1 MRGSERTDSCPPL
14 RPLISEIDQTM
25 RICLVSREVAP
36 FWGAGIAVYVSLMA
50 RAWAAAGHEVH
61 VLSEPHAGML
71 EDGPRTHKGVRFHA
85 VDIHAGQC
93 LLDGFRSPLERH
105 AMAVHEKL
113 DELHRQHPF
122 DYIEFA
128 DFGGE
133 GWLALRARRTL
144 GAYAGAVMAIRLHTP
159 LADCIE
165 LNADAMLDRE
175 TAIILAIEAQAIRDA
190 DALVSPCTSLLE
202 RVRARYGPDVAED
215 RKPGFVV
222 PYAFDMGSI
231 DELGVGE
238 AEATERPYVLF
249 YGRAE
254 RRKGV
259 HLLVPAAQQLMDEGL
274 DFDVRFIGGDTE
286 TGPACGS
293 MRRHIEKLAHR
304 AHADR
309 FHFEPRRP
317 RVKLGPAIRGAKA
330 CCFPSLWENYPNV
343 CLEALALGKLVV
355 GSNAGGMSEQI
366 EDGESGLLF
375 ESGDVESLKS
385 ALRRALT
392 DDALRERVKTTAP
405 ERVAGMCDPQRIVDQ
420 TTKAVESARAR
431 MAATSAFA
439 AQPSAKSNG
448 SVVRSNGQ
456 EPDASIIIPFY
467 NMARWLPQT
476 LESALGQTHAN
487 TELILVD
494 DGSTDPDSIAMVDR
508 LGQEGRIRVLRK
520 RNGGLGDARN
530 YGIARARAPWVVP
543 LDADDLIDRTFISKA
558 LHAASQP
565 NHSAKPLAMVTSL
578 VASFVDRPE
587 SAPWIWLPLGF
598 ERDMLPA
605 GNVASCCVGL
615 INRGAWDSV
624 GGYDAWLTSY
634 EDWDFYCALAKND
647 YRCEIIPERLI
658 YYRQREDSMRHE
670 IGEPNLA
677 RFRALLTSR
686 HPELAEHPD
695 FALRVLAGELRQ
707 HESVYLRNPRY
718 QVVDR
723 LNERLKRTPLHRPI
737 KSFVL
742 RTLGVGMMD

>member
-1 MRGSERTDSCPPL
+1 
-14 RPLISEIDQTM
+14 M

-36 FWGAGIAVYVSLMA
+36 FWGAGIGVYVSLMA
-50 RAWAAAGHEVH
+50 RAWANAGHEVH
-61 VLSEPHAGML
+61 VLSEPHAGLL
-71 EDGPRTHKGVRFHA
+71 EDGPKTHAGVAFHA
-85 VDIHAGQC
+85 VDLHAGQC
-93 LLDGFRSPLERH
+93 LLDGFRCPLERH

-113 DELHRQHPF
+113 AELHAKHAF
-122 DYIEFA
+122 DYIEFP

-133 GWLALRARRTL
+133 GWLALKARRTL
-144 GAYAGAVMAIRLHTP
+144 GAYSGAVMAIRLHTP

-175 TAIILAIEAQAIRDA
+175 TATILALEKQAMRDA
-190 DALVSPCTSLLE
+190 DALISPCTSLLD

-222 PYAFDMGSI
+222 PYAFDMASVE
-231 DELGVGE
+231 ELGEGP
-238 AEATERPYVLF
+238 AERYDRPTILF

-293 MRRHIEKLAHR
+293 MRRHLEKLASR

-309 FHFEPRRP
+309 FHFESPRP
-317 RVKLGPAIRGAKA
+317 RVELGPAIRGATA

-355 GSNAGGMSEQI
+355 GSNAGGMAEQI
-366 EDGESGLLF
+366 EHGVSGLLF
-375 ESGDVESLKS
+375 ESGRIERLKD

-392 DDALRERVKTTAP
+392 DDALREHVQTSGPEGVERLCDPGRIVEQTTAAI
-405 ERVAGMCDPQRIVDQ
+405 EDARDRMVA
-420 TTKAVESARAR
+420 TTDFSNAGV
-431 MAATSAFA
+431 T
-439 AQPSAKSNG
+439 SNG
-448 SVVRSNGQ
+448 SAN
-456 EPDASIIIPFY
+456 PDASIIIPFY

-487 TELILVD
+487 TEIVLVD
-494 DGSTDPDSIAMVDR
+494 DGSTDPASIAMVER
-508 LGQEGRIRVLRK
+508 LEREGKIRVLRK

-530 YGIARARAPWVVP
+530 YGIERARSRWVVP
-543 LDADDLIDRTFISKA
+543 LDADDLLDRTFVAKA
-558 LHAASQP
+558 LHAARQACAS
-565 NHSAKPLAMVTSL
+565 SRPLAMVTSL
-578 VASFVDRPE
+578 VAAFPERPE
-587 SAPWIWLPLGF
+587 DAPWIWLPLGF

-605 GNVASCCVGL
+605 ANVASCCVGL
-615 INRGAWDSV
+615 IDKHAWQGV

-634 EDWDFYCALAKND
+634 EDWDFYCALASRG
-647 YRCEIIPERLI
+647 YRCETIPERLI
-658 YYRQREDSMRHE
+658 SYRQRQDSMRHE
-670 IGEPNLA
+670 VGEPNLP
-677 RFRALLTSR
+677 RFRALLNAR
-686 HPELAEHPD
+686 HPTLAEHPD
-695 FALRVLAGELRQ
+695 VALRILAGELRQ

-723 LNERLKRTPLHRPI
+723 LNDAFKRTPLHRPL
-737 KSFVL
+737 KSLVL
-742 RTLGVGMMD
+742 RTLGVGAMD